1 MTTDWYKQSI
11 NALQLT
17 GKGKST
23 QQCYTRAV
31 KLLVEYHG
39 KAPHLI
45 SESEVEEYFLYR
57 KNECEW
63 APSTMQICYYGIRF
77 FLRMF

>member
-1 MTTDWYKQSI
+1 MKTDWYQQSI
-11 NALQLT
+11 RALQLT

-31 KLLVEYHG
+31 KLLVEHYG

-45 SESEVEEYFLYR
+45 V
-57 KNECEW
+57 
-63 APSTMQICYYGIRF
+63 
-77 FLRMF
+77 